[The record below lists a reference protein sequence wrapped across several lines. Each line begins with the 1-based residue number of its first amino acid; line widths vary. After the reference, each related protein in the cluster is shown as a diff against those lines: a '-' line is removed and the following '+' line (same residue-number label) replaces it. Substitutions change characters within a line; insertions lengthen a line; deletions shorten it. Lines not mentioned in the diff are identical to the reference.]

1 MKNKIMFLI
10 GMLLTLVGNIHA
22 DNLSVADI
30 QLSAGEE
37 KQIAINLTNP
47 NNQYVAFQFDLV
59 LPDGVSI
66 SKDNKG
72 LFMVS
77 LNEGRRSDQSPQPTV
92 SKIGESNT
100 YRILSYS
107 GTNSAFIGTEGALVY
122 ATLKADESLSYGNHT
137 ATINKI
143 KFTESNGT
151 KHNLSDASFTIST
164 PEPFIEVK
172 VKDASRLYGDPNPDF
187 EYTVTGGTFEG
198 KPNLSCIATP
208 NSTVGQYEI
217 VVSRGT
223 ITYENI
229 IFVNGTLSV
238 EKAPLTIKADNK
250 QMTQG
255 DPLPEFT
262 ASYNGFKNG
271 ETASVLTK
279 KPEFQCS
286 ASSVSGPG
294 TYDITP
300 INAKA
305 QNYDIT
311 YKKGTLTIASKPEPI
326 TQDRLI
332 VDNVTME
339 TGSEKQ
345 IPLLLTNKNHQYV
358 AFQLDLNLP
367 EGIKLTEANKY
378 LYYNK
383 NTRLRD
389 HNIVISQLPSGAYR
403 LLVYSGSNATFAYNN
418 GIILSLK
425 LQAEE
430 YLNIGT
436 FQAEITNQ
444 KFTTADGTKYSFEDT
459 SFDITLT
466 DDFVY
471 ITLDND
477 WQMFC
482 CDKDLSN
489 YTPGLNAYIASGRDL
504 TQGQVIMTE
513 IRDIP
518 AGTGILLAG
527 EAGKTYQVRIKEAE
541 YTYSN
546 FLKGVLEETTITTG
560 YILDGVKFKPVSGSA
575 TIASRSAYL
584 NLRQTAQELEV
595 ILEDNLYTNI
605 STLEDQESNVDSH
618 WYTLQGTRL
627 SERPSH
633 SGIYINN
640 GRKVY
645 VK

>member
-1 MKNKIMFLI
+1 MFLI
-10 GMLLTLVGNIHA
+10 GMLLTFVGNIHA

-59 LPDGVSI
+59 LPEGVSI

-72 LFMVS
+72 LFMVI
-77 LNEGRRSDQSPQPTV
+77 LNEERRSDQSPQPTV

-107 GTNSAFIGTEGALVY
+107 GTNSAFMGTEGALVY
-122 ATLKADESLSYGNHT
+122 VTLKAEESLSHGNHT

-151 KHNLSDASFTIST
+151 KHTLSDVSFTISYPT
-164 PEPFIEVK
+164 PKPPIEVK
-172 VKDASRLYGDPNPDF
+172 AKNASRLYGDANPTF
-187 EYTVTGGTFEG
+187 EYTVTGGTLEG
-198 KPNLSCIATP
+198 EPELSCIATP

-229 IFVNGTLSV
+229 IFVNGILSV

-294 TYDITP
+294 IYDITP
-300 INAKA
+300 TNAKA

-311 YKKGTLTIASKPEPI
+311 YKKGTLTIAPKPEPV
-326 TQDRLI
+326 TEDRLI

-345 IPLLLTNKNHQYV
+345 IPILLTNKNHQYV

-378 LYYNK
+378 LDSN
-383 NTRLRD
+383 NRTRLRD
-389 HNIVISQLPSGAYR
+389 HNIEISQLTSGAYR
-403 LLVYSGSNATFAYNN
+403 LLVYSGSNATFVYNN
-418 GIILSLK
+418 GIILTLSL
-425 LQAEE
+425 QVDE

-436 FQAEITNQ
+436 FQAGITNQ

-466 DDFVY
+466 DKFVY
-471 ITLDND
+471 ITLEND

-489 YTPGLNAYIASGRDL
+489 YTTGLNAYIASGRDL
-504 TQGQVIMTE
+504 TQGQVIMTQ
-513 IRDIP
+513 ISDIP
-518 AGTGILLAG
+518 ARTGILLVG

-541 YTYSN
+541 YIYSN
-546 FLKGVLEETTITTG
+546 FLKGVLDETTITTG
-560 YILDGVKFKPVSGSA
+560 YLLDDGKFKPVNGSA
-575 TIASRSAYL
+575 TIPARSAYL
-584 NLRQTAQELEV
+584 NLSQTAQELDV
-595 ILEDNLYTNI
+595 ILENNLYTNI
-605 STLEDQESNVDSH
+605 STLEGQDSNVDSL
-618 WYTLQGTRL
+618 WFTLQGTCL

-633 SGIYINN
+633 PGIYIQN
-640 GRKVY
+640 GKKVY